1 MKTYLVREDFWIGE
15 INKGVKKGDTV
26 NYDEAKCILNIDG
39 KTYDVKNIKAAVK
52 AAWLVPQDGKLPE
65 LDGPV
70 GETAVEFSDRK
81 RKERFAALAKLENE
95 NKIVKDERELSRVG
109 GSFEEGSP
117 EYYAAMGVE
126 PKPRVRGKFNTEVIE
141 DDTKVVST
149 SIAKSKEIKQ
159 IKKAMNQEP
168 KEKKD
173 PTKFEVCADNF
184 NDGMVHVAKY
194 VNDDKD
200 QTIKTWSQLHW
211 TKKADVIKTADKS
224 FLSQLK
230 EVESSAKIIER
241 IETRLQEL

>member
-1 MKTYLVREDFWIGE
+1 MKTYLVKEDFWIGE
-15 INKGVKKGDTV
+15 INRGVKKGETV
-26 NYDEAKCILNIDG
+26 SYDDAKFILVIDG
-39 KTYDVKNIKAAVK
+39 NRYDVKNIKAAIK

-70 GETAVEFSDRK
+70 GETAVEYADRK
-81 RKERFAALAKLENE
+81 RKERFAALAKLEKE

-117 EYYAAMGVE
+117 EYYSAMGIE
-126 PKPRVRGKFNTEVIE
+126 PKPRLRGKFNTEVIE

-149 SIAKSKEIKQ
+149 SIAKSKEVKQ
-159 IKKAMNQEP
+159 IKKAMNQDP

-173 PTKFEVCADNF
+173 PATFEVSSDNF

-194 VNDDKD
+194 VNDDKE

-241 IETRLQEL
+241 IETRLQGL